1 MRKLTINN
9 HIYEIYDSID
19 DMPIVNFQK
28 FNKLLLIDSGLGSD
42 VDSIDSHLVN
52 LAKLIKTDIAK
63 ANQEIQNLRQTLYLI
78 AANIS
83 PKYLAFTALIRSI
96 DGKINTDLSDDNL
109 KNILESMNEIKHS
122 ILMDILLSV
131 KKKLYTELE
140 EYFPNEFNSAKE
152 KESYDKLKKKTI
164 LVLESI
170 INNTDNSKEIK
181 KIENEIFNSYKPKN
195 YNGKDSIEIKY
206 DKQFETSCML
216 ISQKV
221 NIDAKKMNVLEFYSA
236 LNNIAKQSE
245 AEAKAYKKVRRK

>member
-42 VDSIDSHLVN
+42 IDSIDSHLVN

-83 PKYLAFTALIRSI
+83 PKYLAFTALIHSI

-109 KNILESMNEIKHS
+109 KNILESMNKIKNY
-122 ILMDILLSV
+122 ILIDILLSV
-131 KKKLYTELE
+131 KKK
-140 EYFPNEFNSAKE
+140 K
-152 KESYDKLKKKTI
+152 
-164 LVLESI
+164 
-170 INNTDNSKEIK
+170 
-181 KIENEIFNSYKPKN
+181 
-195 YNGKDSIEIKY
+195 
-206 DKQFETSCML
+206 
-216 ISQKV
+216 
-221 NIDAKKMNVLEFYSA
+221 
-236 LNNIAKQSE
+236 
-245 AEAKAYKKVRRK
+245 